1 MVSSCGCSVRETL
14 PEIGHARVSPMIGGY
29 VIESVMWI
37 RRCRKNPM
45 LSNDQNLLIVLGQVT

>member
-29 VIESVMWI
+29 VIESLDVDQA
-37 RRCRKNPM
+37 
-45 LSNDQNLLIVLGQVT
+45 LSQKPNVEQ